1 MMLSCEV
8 VELAI
13 ALRTQFR
20 QMSLVST
27 KNGCTIQQSIQYK
40 HGKIYKN
47 MTLKEFTGKQ
57 KNKYINMHELA
68 S

>member
-1 MMLSCEV
+1 
-8 VELAI
+8 
-13 ALRTQFR
+13 
-20 QMSLVST
+20 MSLVST